1 MQLFRLKTE
10 ADLKKNPFYSIFK
23 YKNSHLQRKN

>member
-10 ADLKKNPFYSIFK
+10 ADLKKIRFILYFK